1 MPEASRAFARP
12 PPSCRLMALAT
23 RLAVVKSGSLSTKVT
38 FWRSSSIEA
47 RTPTSTV
54 APLGT
59 EPVVGW
65 FFCTTLPLES

>member
-1 MPEASRAFARP
+1 
-12 PPSCRLMALAT
+12 MALAT